1 MLQIM
6 KVTLKEVTRKR
17 IVLLITA
24 GTIIY
29 LILYGMISILSRDAV
44 QNGTFFMKSSVYIS
58 ALGLY
63 FSYLITVF
71 MAIMASVGIIS
82 AEMESGILYAVI
94 SRPVKRQEYI
104 LGKYLGLVI
113 MITIYSLFL
122 YTFVFLISAIL
133 NGSSLQNIG
142 FDRLL
147 YGLLLFILQP
157 VAILSLC
164 IYGSVSFK
172 TMSSGIFAIFIY
184 ILGLLSGV
192 MEQAGLFM
200 NNDILYQWGIA
211 ISLLSPFDVIYRK
224 IVWVIYGG
232 VGLTNPIMPGA
243 VLVPGTIPSNWM
255 LVYIALYSFAL
266 LYFAIRKFSKK
277 DL

>member
-6 KVTLKEVTRKR
+6 KTTLKEVTRKR
-17 IVLLITA
+17 IVILITA

-122 YTFVFLISAIL
+122 YTAVFLISVLL
-133 NGSSLQNIG
+133 NASSLQNIG

-157 VAILSLC
+157 VTILSLC

-232 VGLTNPIMPGA
+232 VGFTNPIMPGA

-255 LVYIALYSFAL
+255 LVYIALYSLAL

>member
-24 GTIIY
+24 GTMIY
-29 LILYGMISILSRDAV
+29 LILYGIISILSRNALQD
-44 QNGTFFMKSSVYIS
+44 GTFFMKSSVYIS

-82 AEMESGILYAVI
+82 TEMESGILYSVI
-94 SRPVKRQEYI
+94 SRPVKRHEYI

-142 FDRLL
+142 LDRLL

-192 MEQAGLFM
+192 MEQAGLFL
-200 NNDILYQWGIA
+200 NNNILYQWGIA
-211 ISLLSPFDVIYRK
+211 ISLFSPFDVIYRK

-243 VLVPGTIPSNWM
+243 VLIPGTIPSNWM
-255 LVYIALYSFAL
+255 LVYISTYSFAL
-266 LYFAIRKFSKK
+266 LYFAIMKFGKK

>member
-6 KVTLKEVTRKR
+6 KTTLKEVTRKR
-17 IVLLITA
+17 IVILITA

-122 YTFVFLISAIL
+122 YTAVFLISVLL
-133 NGSSLQNIG
+133 NASSLQNIG

-157 VAILSLC
+157 VTILSLC

-255 LVYIALYSFAL
+255 LVYIALYSLAL